1 MSMPHIDTAGDAA
14 LQALRVLLARLDPE
28 SELLVDQD
36 TGEILV
42 RGNIDPVQL
51 DAAVRQSGLG
61 MRVADSAGGCC
72 GGCGCG

>member
-1 MSMPHIDTAGDAA
+1 MSKPHIDTAGDAA
-14 LQALRVLLARLDPE
+14 LQALRALLARFDPE

-36 TGEILV
+36 TGEIMV

-51 DAAVRQSGLG
+51 DAAIRQSGLG
-61 MRVADSAGGCC
+61 LRVADGAGGCC